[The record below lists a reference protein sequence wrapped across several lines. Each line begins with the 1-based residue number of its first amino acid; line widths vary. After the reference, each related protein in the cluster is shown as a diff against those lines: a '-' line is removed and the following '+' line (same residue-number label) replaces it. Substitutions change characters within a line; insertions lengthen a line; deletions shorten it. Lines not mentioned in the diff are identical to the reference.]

1 MTMTTEKAMANLY
14 RSVAVILL
22 SALIYFVKQDLNTA
36 HENSV
41 KLNEIQ
47 IQTAR
52 TDERTRQM
60 KEDIDQVELN
70 VSENQNDINRI
81 FSKLGV
87 HNPRTESVSPQN

>member
-1 MTMTTEKAMANLY
+1 MTATTEKNLANLY
-14 RSVAVILL
+14 RSLAIILL

-36 HENSV
+36 HENKE
-41 KLNEIQ
+41 KLNQIQ

-60 KEDIDQVELN
+60 KDNINKIELN

-87 HNPRTESVSPQN
+87 YNPRTESVSPQK

>member
-1 MTMTTEKAMANLY
+1 MTTEKAMANLY

-81 FSKLGV
+81 FRKLGV
-87 HNPRTESVSPQN
+87 YNPRTESVSPQN

>member
-1 MTMTTEKAMANLY
+1 MTTEKAMANLY

-36 HENSV
+36 HENSA

-81 FSKLGV
+81 FRKLGV
-87 HNPRTESVSPQN
+87 YNPRTESVSPQN